1 VISAIINV
9 AQDVTEDWPLEVIG
23 HDGIAVNVTMAP
35 GDMVLYESHSVIHGR
50 PYPLQGLYYANLFL
64 HFEPFGYTL
73 DLERRIKP
81 VGKEKTAKEKFEEA
95 LSRQEKLGNEESD
108 AKAPDLP
115 SYIEEGSEAGV
126 QWRQQYI
133 FFNEDNKKP
142 VAGRKKIEMTKMVT
156 NAHLIAASGNVE
168 LLEKVGS
175 KDKSVLHT
183 ADENGW
189 LPIHE
194 AARSGHSEVIEY
206 LIKEGADVNARTN
219 VGKGASP
226 LWWAEHMLP
235 NTHPTVKL
243 LRKHGAK
250 SIAPGDP

>member
-1 VISAIINV
+1 VIINV

-95 LSRQEKLGNEESD
+95 LSRQEEIENEESD

-115 SYIEEGSEAGV
+115 SYIEEGSDEAV
-126 QWRQQYI
+126 QWRQEYI
-133 FFNEDNKKP
+133 FFKEDNKKP
-142 VAGRKKIEMTKMVT
+142 VDSRKKSEMTKRAT
-156 NAHLIAASGNVE
+156 NAHFIAASGNVE
-168 LLEKVGS
+168 LLEKIGN
-175 KDKSVLHT
+175 KDKSVLVMED
-183 ADENGW
+183 ANGW
-189 LPIHE
+189 QPIHE
-194 AARSGHSEVIEY
+194 AARSGRSDVIEY
-206 LIKEGADVNARTN
+206 LIKQGADVNARTN
-219 VGKGASP
+219 VGKGGSP
-226 LWWAEHMLP
+226 LWWAEHLFP
-235 NTHPTVKL
+235 NTHPAVKL

-250 SIAPGDP
+250 AVAPGDP